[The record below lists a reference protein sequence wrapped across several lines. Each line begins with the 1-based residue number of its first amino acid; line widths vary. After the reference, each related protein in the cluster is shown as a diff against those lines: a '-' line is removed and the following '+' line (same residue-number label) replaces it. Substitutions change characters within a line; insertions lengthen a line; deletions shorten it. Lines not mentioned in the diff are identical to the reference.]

1 MSMED
6 RRPSEN
12 EEWVSAR
19 VDAWVETYKKSML
32 SPVILAL
39 VATHPQVS
47 VADVAERVEQAT
59 GWQVTER
66 GLYRTL
72 KRLEDSGLLL
82 STEVDAP
89 RTGAKRK
96 ELSVSRLGIEFL
108 EGVTRNTVEL
118 PGAEARGE

>member
-1 MSMED
+1 MAA

-19 VDAWVETYKKSML
+19 VEAWVETYKKSML
-32 SPVILAL
+32 SPVILA
-39 VATHPQVS
+39 VIAAQPRAG
-47 VADVAERVEQAT
+47 VADVAERVGLAT

-72 KRLEDSGLLL
+72 KRLEDSGLLA
-82 STEVDAP
+82 STDVDAP

-96 ELSVSRLGIEFL
+96 EIELTALGAEFL
-108 EGVTRNTVEL
+108 AGITTNTVEL
-118 PGAEARGE
+118 PHRRGEGA

>member
-1 MSMED
+1 MAV

-32 SPVILAL
+32 GPVILGV
-39 VATHPQVS
+39 VAGQPQAS
-47 VADVAERVEQAT
+47 VAEVADCIKQAT
-59 GWQVTER
+59 GWQVTDR

-72 KRLEDSGLLL
+72 KRLEDSGLLA
-82 STEVDAP
+82 STDVDAP

-96 ELSVSRLGIEFL
+96 ALRLTTLGEQFL
-108 EGVTRNTVEL
+108 KGVNANTVEL
-118 PGAEARGE
+118 PSSQALEG

>member
-1 MSMED
+1 MED